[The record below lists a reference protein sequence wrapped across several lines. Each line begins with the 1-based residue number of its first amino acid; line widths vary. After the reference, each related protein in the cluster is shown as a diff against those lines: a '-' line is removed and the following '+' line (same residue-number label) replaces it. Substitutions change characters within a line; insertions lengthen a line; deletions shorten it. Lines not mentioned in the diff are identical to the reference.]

1 MLAQLVGDHDSI
13 LIKFKICGFLGESN
27 EFLKRPD
34 LWSISIRAAWEYWN
48 VLDWVDWIEL

>member
-34 LWSISIRAAWEYWN
+34 LWSISIRAA
-48 VLDWVDWIEL
+48 